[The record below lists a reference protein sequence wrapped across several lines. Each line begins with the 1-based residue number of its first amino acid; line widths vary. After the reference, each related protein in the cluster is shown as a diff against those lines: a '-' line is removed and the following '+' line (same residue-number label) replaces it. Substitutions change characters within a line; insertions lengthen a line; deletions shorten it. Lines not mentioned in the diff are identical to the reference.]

1 MKSKWMCRV
10 SATLVAAVTLF
21 APAAFAQGKGES
33 VRFQDFPGTG
43 NMLVKV
49 AIAKGYCEKYGIK
62 CQLQVIPSGPLGAQ
76 ALLAKSIEAGMF
88 VPEVGIGAIQKGA
101 KIKAVVGAAVGNV
114 FILIAGNHVETPNAG
129 KGFPAIMQ
137 DFKGK
142 KIGVP
147 ARGSGAEI
155 SFDWMLKKAGM
166 KSDDVTYVAVG
177 AGNTAYAA
185 ITNKQVDGLMM
196 FEPAGSM
203 CDVYKTCKVIW
214 RGAEDKEPSELYAL
228 NGGSTSN
235 WFRQEYI
242 DKNPHVIAA
251 VISALK
257 DAERFANDPA
267 NFKELQAIVTSYF
280 KFDLPNADQLMA
292 VVIKRML
299 DQHQYVARIDRNA
312 VKSTIDFMVQTKQID
327 QPIPVSDVI
336 FNEAPK

>member
-1 MKSKWMCRV
+1 MKSKWMFRI
-10 SATLVAAVTLF
+10 SVALTAALF
-21 APAAFAQGKGES
+21 APAVFAQGKGES

-114 FILIAGNHVETPNAG
+114 FILVAGNHLATPNAG
-129 KGFPAIMQ
+129 KGFPAFMQ
-137 DFKGK
+137 DFTGK

-185 ITNKQVDGLMM
+185 VTNKQVDGLML

-203 CDVYKTCKVIW
+203 CEIYKTCMVIW

-235 WFRQEYI
+235 WFRQDYI
-242 DKNPHVIAA
+242 EQNPPVIAA

-257 DAERFANDPA
+257 DADAFANNPA
-267 NFKELQAIVTSYF
+267 NFNELQAIVTSYF
-280 KFDLPNADQLMA
+280 KFDLPNADQLMS
-292 VVIKRML
+292 VMIKRML
-299 DQHQYVARIDRNA
+299 SQHQYVAKIDRSA
-312 VKSTIDFMVQTKQID
+312 VKATIDFMVMTKQIEK
-327 QPIPVSDVI
+327 PMPVSDVV
-336 FNEAPK
+336 FDEAPK